1 MAVFRR
7 RKPLHDRLLEQGGPV
22 DAPRGDARPTVGGTR
37 ETGVHGIARQREW
50 DVLGTVEAPELGGD
64 EYAFDVLPDR
74 TLLVEGDEA
83 EQPLAPLADAIERDL
98 QPPYRARAVRQSREL
113 WAVAARA
120 MEVVR
125 LPRRPGE
132 SLELS
137 IRGDEREL
145 VVDGMREFGGIP
157 ELEALAGSRHR
168 DYVVRA
174 ERLDDD
180 WWEVRIDPL

>member
-1 MAVFRR
+1 MGLFRR
-7 RKPLHDRLLEQGGPV
+7 RKPLHERLLEQGGLAGV
-22 DAPRGDARPTVGGTR
+22 PRADARPAVGGTR

-50 DVLGTVEAPELGGD
+50 DVLATVAAPELDGD

-74 TLLVEGDEA
+74 TLLVEGDDGDG
-83 EQPLAPLADAIERDL
+83 PLAPLADAIERDL
-98 QPPYRARAVRQSREL
+98 RPPYRARAVRQSREL
-113 WAVAARA
+113 WAVAARTI
-120 MEVVR
+120 EVVR
-125 LPRRPGE
+125 LERRFGD

-137 IRGDEREL
+137 AHGDEREL
-145 VVDGMREFGGIP
+145 VVDGVREFGGVP
-157 ELEALAGSRHR
+157 ELEALAASRHS